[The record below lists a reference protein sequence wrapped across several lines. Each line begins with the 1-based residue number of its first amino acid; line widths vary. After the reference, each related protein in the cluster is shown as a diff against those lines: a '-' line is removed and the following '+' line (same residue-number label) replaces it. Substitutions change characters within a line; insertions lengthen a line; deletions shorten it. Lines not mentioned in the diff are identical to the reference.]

1 MKIEVDILDELIE
14 IIEKQ
19 NDLISSMATELA
31 LYRNNEEEETKHGMV
46 ANNGGNCGGN
56 SDSL

>member
-1 MKIEVDILDELIE
+1 MKIEVDVLDELIG

-31 LYRNNEEEETKHGMV
+31 MYRNNEEEETKHGMV
-46 ANNGGNCGGN
+46 GNDGGN
-56 SDSL
+56 SSGPSDNL